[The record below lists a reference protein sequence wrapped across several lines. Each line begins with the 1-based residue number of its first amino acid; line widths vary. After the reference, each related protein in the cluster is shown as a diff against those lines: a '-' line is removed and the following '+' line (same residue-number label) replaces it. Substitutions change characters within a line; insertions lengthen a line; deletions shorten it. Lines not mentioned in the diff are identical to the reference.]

1 MKTYRL
7 DPDKLKGQ
15 IRNIYLMYG
24 ITLVILLIL
33 NFFMYRGREVTNSTY
48 MTLGL
53 IVVMFAFVGWN
64 SVRQRKA
71 IWDQYEITVDET
83 GIGQK
88 QPKAADMFL
97 PRAEITGI
105 RESKFGLTLMVKD
118 QHPVMGIP
126 KMLTPA
132 DYEEI
137 KSIVDG
143 WLKTA
148 RPVVLDVEPI
158 ADLQAVPPENLAEME
173 PEVTTEALPVEEPED
188 QEPPK
193 PPED

>member
-1 MKTYRL
+1 MKSYHL
-7 DPDKLKGQ
+7 DPAKLKDQ
-15 IRNIYLMYG
+15 KRNIYLMYG
-24 ITLVILLIL
+24 ITLVLLLIL
-33 NFFMYRGREVTNSTY
+33 NYFMYRGREVNNTTY

-53 IVVMFAFVGWN
+53 IVLMFVFVGWN

-97 PRAEITGI
+97 PRAEITGVK
-105 RESKFGLTLMVKD
+105 ETKFGLTLMVKD

-132 DYEEI
+132 DFEEI
-137 KSIVDG
+137 KGIVEG
-143 WLKTA
+143 WLRDAK
-148 RPVVLDVEPI
+148 PVVLDAQVIEDVE
-158 ADLQAVPPENLAEME
+158 ALLPEEQKEVE
-173 PEVTTEALPVEEPED
+173 PEVLPAED
-188 QEPPK
+188 LEGQEPPEA
-193 PPED
+193 PQA

>member
-7 DPDKLKGQ
+7 DPEKLKGQ
-15 IRNIYLMYG
+15 MRNIYLMYG
-24 ITLVILLIL
+24 ITLVLLLIL
-33 NFFMYRGREVTNSTY
+33 NFFMYRGREVTNTTY

-53 IVVMFAFVGWN
+53 IVVMFVVVGWN

-97 PRAEITGI
+97 PRAEITGV
-105 RESKFGLTLMVKD
+105 RESKFGMTLLVKD

-137 KSIVDG
+137 KGIVDG

-158 ADLQAVPPENLAEME
+158 EDVEAILPEDLEEVE
-173 PEVTTEALPVEEPED
+173 PEVAADALPVEEPED
-188 QEPPK
+188 QEPHET
-193 PPED
+193 PEA